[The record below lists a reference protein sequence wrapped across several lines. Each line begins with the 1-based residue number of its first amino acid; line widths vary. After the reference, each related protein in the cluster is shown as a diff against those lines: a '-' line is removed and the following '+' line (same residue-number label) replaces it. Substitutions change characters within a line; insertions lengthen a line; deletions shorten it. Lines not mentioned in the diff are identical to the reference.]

1 MVVDVAPPQGSVI
14 RATAIYKKSEHVAEV
29 VRRCPHHERTPDG
42 DGIDMLFLIQSYTIV
57 QENTS
62 YTGTSSTKSN

>member
-1 MVVDVAPPQGSVI
+1 MLVDVAPPQGSVI

-42 DGIDMLFLIQSYTIV
+42 DGIDMLFLSSLAS

-62 YTGTSSTKSN
+62 RSDTSSNKSN

>member
-1 MVVDVAPPQGSVI
+1 MVVDVAPPPCSVI

-29 VRRCPHHERTPDG
+29 VRRCPHHERTLDG
-42 DGIDMLFLIQSYTIV
+42 DGIDTLFLIQSCTII

-62 YTGTSSTKSN
+62 YIAASSTKSN